1 MMKKIMTVVVLV
13 TFTLVSFTGFQ
24 KNKKVVT
31 SNKVSIALISDGIV
45 NLKSSVIKW
54 KGFKPTG
61 SHNGTVLLKEGTM
74 KVKRGKLKGGTFV
87 VDMTTIKDTDRN
99 KRLEKHLNS
108 ADFFDVKKYQT
119 ATFVITKV
127 KGKKENMMVTGNMTI
142 KDVTKSITI
151 SASIFEIE
159 GVVTFKSETFKI
171 NRADFNVKYKSKSFF
186 ANLKDKFIN
195 DMIEMSFEV
204 KSTK

>member
-1 MMKKIMTVVVLV
+1 MKKIMTVVVLV

>member
-1 MMKKIMTVVVLV
+1 MKKIMTVVVLV

-31 SNKVSIALISDGIV
+31 SDKVSIALISDGIV